1 MGVLMRKFLANF
13 FESDYME
20 RDPKRKFD
28 VGLAHAFGGALLITA
43 GVPMWLV
50 IGGYFIKEV
59 VFDLARVFTGDRSK
73 WATRIWADRWLVAD
87 SMVDW
92 SFWWLGA
99 TMVASGD
106 ARYGF
111 AALIVGS
118 AYFIVGK
125 YND

>member
-1 MGVLMRKFLANF
+1 MGFLMRKFLANF
-13 FESDYME
+13 FESDYLE

-28 VGLAHAFGGALLITA
+28 VGLAHAFGGALLIM
-43 GVPMWLV
+43 VFPMWLV
-50 IGGYFIKEV
+50 LFGYIIKEL
-59 VFDLARVFTGDRSK
+59 VFDLSRVFMSKPSK

-87 SMVDW
+87 SVVDW

>member
-1 MGVLMRKFLANF
+1 MTFL
-13 FESDYME
+13 ESDYLE

-43 GVPMWLV
+43 KFSMPIVLLV
-50 IGGYFIKEV
+50 YFIKEV
-59 VFDLARVFTGDRSK
+59 AFDLALVFKGSRSK
-73 WATRIWADRWLVAD
+73 WAYQIWTDRRLVAD
-87 SMVDW
+87 SITDW

-99 TMVASGD
+99 AMVAYSD

-118 AYFIVGK
+118 AYFIAGK
-125 YND
+125 LFDG